1 MLKLLLPLAI
11 VCLFMAHIQANP
23 EEANRR
29 HKICIRTYD
38 KCIENEARLGKQD
51 DTSKFFNDYCRR
63 SDSGWSDVSRCDLL
77 RIACLSTV
85 RDWQTPTC
93 KNVAHRMR
101 LW

>member
-1 MLKLLLPLAI
+1 
-11 VCLFMAHIQANP
+11 MAHIQANP

-77 RIACLSTV
+77 RIACLCEWTS
-85 RDWQTPTC
+85 P
-93 KNVAHRMR
+93 KA
-101 LW
+101 

>member
-1 MLKLLLPLAI
+1 MLKLLLSLAF
-11 VCLFMAHIQANP
+11 VCLFMAYIQANP

-29 HKICIRTYD
+29 HNLCIRSFD

-85 RDWQTPTC
+85 RDCETPTC

>member
-1 MLKLLLPLAI
+1 MLKILLSLSF
-11 VCLFMAHIQANP
+11 VCFLMAYIQANP
-23 EEANRR
+23 EEASRR
-29 HKICIRTYD
+29 HKLCIRTFD

-85 RDWQTPTC
+85 RDCETPTC

>member
-1 MLKLLLPLAI
+1 MLKLLLSLAI
-11 VCLFMAHIQANP
+11 VCLFMAHIQGNP
-23 EEANRR
+23 DEANRR

-85 RDWQTPTC
+85 RDCETPTC